1 MNKQNIFFLFSPA
14 LEKSLSNFEK
24 HICGSTKT
32 MGNLRKRQTVMT
44 ISHQRRIFE
53 NSKTIRGS

>member
-24 HICGSTKT
+24 HIGKDNGEPQKKT
-32 MGNLRKRQTVMT
+32 TVMR

-53 NSKTIRGS
+53 NAKTIRGS